1 MLVNVRSERSFRPAA
16 VALLALLAVLAFGAA
31 AAAAPPT
38 ALLTSI
44 ADWILTTRVRTNNVT
59 RTADHLKTSIFING
73 NLARVLLAAHKID
86 KTRTDYLEEGK
97 RLAGCPPPPAFF
109 LFYYYY

>member
-1 MLVNVRSERSFRPAA
+1 MSFHHA
-16 VALLALLAVLAFGAA
+16 VALLAVLAFVGGAA
-31 AAAAPPT
+31 AAAPPAAPPT

-59 RTADHLKTSIFING
+59 GTEDHLKTSIFING
-73 NLARVLLAAHKID
+73 NLARVVLAAHKID

-97 RLAGCPPPPAFF
+97 TCG
-109 LFYYYY
+109 